1 MAYTHCWLAQGQA
14 ELSRLPLQVL
24 SVAGFIC
31 HNLQDETVLRHEN
44 MPKSPWVSILNP
56 SNDWDDL
63 RVALINQWFIIIFPT
78 TVVPPFSNTPKYT
91 ATIARPW
98 KIKTLRV
105 KIWVHPNRRTKL
117 VILGFLSITPS
128 VLEVDQF
135 DPANTHFAAVLRCSL
150 FRGLVSSSVF
160 ILTVQGRQ
168 FGTARRLLLGEN
180 FPNTHDCFC
189 FATCMS
195 TLQISYES
203 RKALPVC
210 VWGIHCVSICITNNI
225 HLT

>member
-1 MAYTHCWLAQGQA
+1 
-14 ELSRLPLQVL
+14 
-24 SVAGFIC
+24 
-31 HNLQDETVLRHEN
+31 

-63 RVALINQWFIIIFPT
+63 GVALINQWFIIIFPT

-91 ATIARPW
+91 ATSARPW

-117 VILGFLSITPS
+117 VILGLLSITPS

-160 ILTVQGRQ
+160 ILDCARPTIWDSEAVIAGRELSQ
-168 FGTARRLLLGEN
+168 HSWLFLFCHVHVNAANLIWITQSAPRVCLR
-180 FPNTHDCFC
+180 NT
-189 FATCMS
+189 
-195 TLQISYES
+195 L
-203 RKALPVC
+203 
-210 VWGIHCVSICITNNI
+210 CIYMYYK
-225 HLT
+225 